1 MGRQVRTLG
10 IVVGV
15 ILLGI
20 FPLVVQGYILYVA
33 MTVAIFGLVALGLN
47 ILFGYAGQI
56 SLGHA
61 GFLCI
66 GAYATA
72 LFSAWGTPIP
82 LGLAGA
88 GAITAMGGLL
98 MGFPAIRLSGLHLA
112 IATLGFGVVV
122 ERVFFSWESFTGG
135 GAGLKVVRPSVGPW
149 IVNTDVRFY
158 YLVVAT
164 VCLLTLIAK
173 NLLHQKAGRAFHA
186 IRESEIA
193 ASTLGVNVVR
203 AKLLA
208 FVMSAFYT
216 GVAGGLFAHL
226 IQFLSVQTFNL
237 SLSISFLIMVIIGG
251 LGSLAGA
258 FIGAAFVMVL
268 PEILRPIKDYQAL
281 VFGAMALAAIL
292 FMPGG
297 ISAGIRRVLA
307 LRLASADR
315 PQRDIRA
322 SNR

>member
-149 IVNTDVRFY
+149 IVNTDIRFY

>member
-1 MGRQVRTLG
+1 MRGSR
-10 IVVGV
+10 IVATTAGLL
-15 ILLGI
+15 LLGV
-20 FPLVVQGYILYVA
+20 FPFMVHDYVLYVA

-47 ILFGYAGQI
+47 VLFGYAGQI

-72 LFSAWGTPIP
+72 TFSALGVPIP

-88 GAITAMGGLL
+88 GVITAIGGLL

-122 ERVFFSWESFTGG
+122 ERVFLSWESFTGG
-135 GAGLKVVRPSVGPW
+135 GAGLKVARPSVGPW
-149 IVNTDVRFY
+149 LVNTNVRLY
-158 YLVVAT
+158 YLVMGT
-164 VCLLTLIAK
+164 VVLLTLVARS
-173 NLLHQKAGRAFHA
+173 LLHQKIGRAFQA

-193 ASTLGVNVVR
+193 ASALGIDIVR
-203 AKLLA
+203 TKLLA

-251 LGSLAGA
+251 LGSLAGS

-268 PEILRPIKDYQAL
+268 PELLRPIKNYQAL
-281 VFGAMALAAIL
+281 VFGTMALATIL
-292 FMPGG
+292 FVPGG
-297 ISAGIRRVLA
+297 IFEGLRRVRAPKLTKA
-307 LRLASADR
+307 VRSRLDR
-315 PQRDIRA
+315 RA
-322 SNR
+322 PSD

>member
-1 MGRQVRTLG
+1 MSRWRALG
-10 IVVGV
+10 ITAGLF
-15 ILLGI
+15 LLGI
-20 FPLVVQGYILYVA
+20 FPLVAQGYLLYVA

-72 LFSAWGTPIP
+72 AFSAAGVPIP

-88 GAITAMGGLL
+88 GVITAVGGLL

-135 GAGLKVVRPSVGPW
+135 GAGLKVVRPSIGPW
-149 IVNTDVRFY
+149 LLNTDTRFY
-158 YLVVAT
+158 YLVLGT
-164 VCLLTLIAK
+164 VCLLTLVAR
-173 NLLHQKAGRAFHA
+173 NLLRQQIGRAFHG
-186 IRESEIA
+186 IRESELA
-193 ASTLGVNVVR
+193 ASTLGINVIY

-208 FVMSAFYT
+208 FVISAFYT

-237 SLSISFLIMVIIGG
+237 SLSISLLIMVIIGG
-251 LGSLAGA
+251 LGSLAGS

-268 PEILRPIKDYQAL
+268 PEVLRPIKDYQAL
-281 VFGAMALAAIL
+281 VFGAMALGTIL

-297 ISAGIRRVLA
+297 ISAGFRLVLA
-307 LRLASADR
+307 HRLISASHRR
-315 PQRDIRA
+315 PDPRA
-322 SNR
+322 PHR

>member
-10 IVVGV
+10 IVAGV
-15 ILLGI
+15 VLLGI

-307 LRLASADR
+307 LRLAGADR
-315 PQRDIRA
+315 PQRDVRA

>member
-10 IVVGV
+10 IVAGV
-15 ILLGI
+15 VLLGI

-149 IVNTDVRFY
+149 IVNTDIRFY

-164 VCLLTLIAK
+164 VCLLSLIAK

-307 LRLASADR
+307 LRLAGADR
-315 PQRDIRA
+315 PQRDVRA

>member
-61 GFLCI
+61 GFFCI

-72 LFSAWGTPIP
+72 LFSAWGIPIP

-98 MGFPAIRLSGLHLA
+98 MGFPAVRLSGLHLA

-149 IVNTDVRFY
+149 VVNTDIRFY

-226 IQFLSVQTFNL
+226 IQFLSVQMFNL

-315 PQRDIRA
+315 PQRDVRA